1 MCDLVGESAMLVWA
15 IFFNMCYFENVFQTM
30 LDLEIKKKK
39 KLLLVFVESWNDR

>member
-15 IFFNMCYFENVFQTM
+15 IFFNMCYFENVFPNHARS
-30 LDLEIKKKK
+30 EKKKK

>member
-39 KLLLVFVESWNDR
+39 KNLASFC